1 MLIFAAAYHFATVN
15 RQIMLIVQNILISDD
30 VIHEQFACN
39 LSACKGACCWEG
51 DYGAPLADE
60 ELPILEQIYAT
71 IAPFLSE
78 EGKAV
83 IEEKGAYYYDEEAE
97 GYTTPLINGGPC
109 AYLTYDELGVASCGI
124 EKAYF
129 AGLIGFRKPISCH
142 LYPIR
147 VNRNKEGSF
156 QALNYDRWDICSA
169 ACSRGKEE
177 KIAVFE
183 FVKEALIRAYG
194 QAFYDE
200 LAAAAAFIK
209 PKKE

>member
-1 MLIFAAAYHFATVN
+1 
-15 RQIMLIVQNILISDD
+15 MLIVQNILISDD
-30 VIHEQFACN
+30 VIQEQFACN

-51 DYGAPLADE
+51 DYGAPLAEE
-60 ELPILEQIYAT
+60 ELPILQQIYSAV
-71 IAPFLSE
+71 APFLSE

-83 IEEKGAYYYDEEAE
+83 IAKTGTSYYDEDAE

-109 AYLTYDELGVASCGI
+109 VYMTYDAQGVALCGI
-124 EKAYF
+124 EQAFF
-129 AGLIGFRKPISCH
+129 AGHIDFRKPISCH

-147 VNRNKEGSF
+147 VNSNKEGSF

-169 ACSRGKEE
+169 ACTKGKQE
-177 KIAVFE
+177 KIPVYE

-200 LAAAAAFIK
+200 LAAAAAYMQPRK
-209 PKKE
+209 